1 MDLSFYFKLLLR
13 RLHYV
18 LFFLAIGTAA
28 GLSLALLLPPSY
40 SASATLLVE
49 SEQIPGELA
58 ATTVQTEAVEALE
71 IIRQRI
77 LTRARLLELANQF
90 QIYGPASGEQQRRL
104 TPDAVV
110 DDLRSRIEIRTSA
123 GGGRATGATIV
134 SVGFT
139 AAAGQMA
146 ADVTNEIVRQ
156 ILDENVTLRRGAAS
170 DTLAFF
176 EEEVKRLDR
185 ELARREA
192 ELLAFREQNLDALP
206 DSLDF
211 RRSQQASLVERVL
224 QLQRFEAALIDRR
237 GRLVTLFETTGTL
250 LTQQQDRPRT
260 ENEIQ
265 LRQLQNRLAI
275 ARSVMSDSN
284 PQMVMLQSQVEAL
297 QAIVAEEQAALA
309 GNTSGGDPQLSAFE
323 IQLADID
330 AQIEASAE
338 ERARLTQELEALQAS
353 ISATPANS
361 IRLQTM
367 QRDYDAV
374 RAQYERAVSNRAA
387 AQTGDVIEN
396 LSKGQRIS
404 VIEQA
409 IAPANPTSP
418 NRPLIAAAGV
428 AAGGGLGLGLV
439 VLLELLNTAIRRPKD
454 LETGMGIRA
463 FGTVPLMRTPGQI
476 RRRRLVILAA
486 FLVAVLGIPA
496 TLFYLH
502 TTVMPLDLAVIRLFE
517 RTGLDNLP
525 LPF

>member
-28 GLSLALLLPPSY
+28 GLSLALMLPPSY

-58 ATTVQTEAVEALE
+58 ATTVQTEADEALE

-77 LTRARLLELANQF
+77 LTRARLLELANDF
-90 QIYGPASGEQQRRL
+90 AIYGPPSGEQRRSM
-104 TPDAVV
+104 TPDSVV
-110 DDLRSRIEIRTSA
+110 SDLRDRIAIRVS
-123 GGGRATGATIV
+123 GGNRRTAGATIV

-139 AAAGQMA
+139 APEGRMA
-146 ADVTNEIVRQ
+146 ADVANEIVRQ
-156 ILDENVTLRRGAAS
+156 ILDENLTLRRGASS

-176 EEEVKRLDR
+176 VDEVRRLDR
-185 ELARREA
+185 ELAQREA
-192 ELLAFREQNLDALP
+192 ELLAFREANLDALP

-211 RRSQQASLVERVL
+211 RRTQQASLIERVL
-224 QLQRFEAALIDRR
+224 QLQRLEAALIDRR

-250 LTQQQDRPRT
+250 LNQQQDRPRT
-260 ENEIQ
+260 PNEVQLEQ
-265 LRQLQNRLAI
+265 LRNRLAI
-275 ARSVMSDSN
+275 ARGVMSDSN
-284 PQMVMLQSQVEAL
+284 PQMVILQSQVNAL
-297 QAIVAEEQAALA
+297 QDIVAEEQAALA
-309 GNTSGGDPQLSAFE
+309 GNSSSGDVQLSAFE

-330 AQIEASAE
+330 AQISASAE
-338 ERARLTQELEALQAS
+338 ERARLSEELDALQAS

-374 RAQYERAVSNRAA
+374 RTQYERAVSNRAA
-387 AQTGDVIEN
+387 AETGDVIEN

-409 IAPANPTSP
+409 IAPSDPTSP
-418 NRPLIAAAGV
+418 NRPLIAAGGV
-428 AAGGGLGLGLV
+428 AMGGALGLGLV
-439 VLLELLNTAIRRPKD
+439 VLLELLNSSIRRPKD
-454 LETGMGIRA
+454 LETGLGIRA
-463 FGTVPLMRTPGQI
+463 FGTVPLMRTTGQVL
-476 RRRRLVILAA
+476 RRRLVIAAA
-486 FLVAVLGIPA
+486 FLVAVIGIPA
-496 TLFYLH
+496 ALFYVH
-502 TTVMPLDLAVIRLFE
+502 TNVTPLDLALTRAASMA
-517 RTGLDNLP
+517 GLNNLP